1 MWVLLFPS
9 FFSLQNIQ
17 RYFMCVRHTENCH
30 PFKSTG
36 TENEIWIIYL
46 IEKWWRW
53 NLSDLMTRFFFFCVL
68 TLQTIFLSPYYSI
81 AKWGNWSRISLH
93 NTVTKLFHSQSRS
106 NIFCSSRR
114 KLSWAEKLSVY
125 GTCSLIYQWG
135 ASVCPTAFSD
145 RGNRSSKCYWD
156 MKMLS
161 VLFPEKGTWEELAE
175 HWLSPFLLW

>member
-1 MWVLLFPS
+1 
-9 FFSLQNIQ
+9 
-17 RYFMCVRHTENCH
+17 
-30 PFKSTG
+30 
-36 TENEIWIIYL
+36 
-46 IEKWWRW
+46 
-53 NLSDLMTRFFFFCVL
+53 MTRCWFFLFVCWFFCVL

-93 NTVTKLFHSQSRS
+93 NTVTKLFHNHSRS

-125 GTCSLIYQWG
+125 GTCPLIYQWG

-156 MKMLS
+156 MKMPS